1 VILLGRVQG
10 KYEFMLRRFLGF
22 LRSLLK
28 NGKSIF
34 GLILISAFLVVAFGA
49 SLFTPYTPIGE
60 DPLDRLAPAASNV
73 PPAWLRSLPTW
84 LGGNPAL
91 SENMI
96 IVQNPGSP
104 RMIADGGEFKNE
116 TANPNLSVVPSD
128 ISYPYPLPLGYKRY
142 GGEGSLSVTY
152 TRKDG
157 TTGGEVKAVI
167 FKEFDFPYNGP
178 PSSFYATISIQVNG
192 STTVSGVPPVDKLKV
207 PVKVNVF
214 LGSIDG
220 RKWPI
225 WPPVE
230 NTFYD
235 VRIPR
240 GFTKDKLT
248 GAPGPIE
255 RPLYGATVFDSAT
268 GTFIDS
274 GWITSVKNEL
284 STISSTSQQ
293 LVNPKSVFQFP
304 NDPASVVFSSAR
316 GSYAY
321 GVEIVFVDTG
331 STEDVSTTVI
341 IDDFGLMLKGTSFG
355 LLGASHRGWDLF
367 AQLLYGTRIS
377 LYLGISVAVFSV
389 AIGLVVGLA
398 AGYFGRI
405 VDEVLMRTTDVL
417 LVLPGLPLLIVL
429 IAILGASIDNLI
441 ILLGLLGWMGFAR
454 MVRSQVLSIR
464 ERSYVEAAKA
474 IGAGQFH
481 IVIHHILPSVMSL
494 VYISLATSV
503 PGAVTAEAALSWLGF
518 YDPTRMSWGRM
529 LNEAVVEA
537 GAITSWWWILPPGI
551 CISLL
556 AASFI
561 LVGYALDEV
570 LNPKL
575 RLRK

>member
-1 VILLGRVQG
+1 MILLGKTQG

-22 LRSLLK
+22 LKDLLR
-28 NGKSIF
+28 NGKSIL
-34 GLILISAFLVVAFGA
+34 GLIFISAFLFVAIAAPF
-49 SLFTPYTPIGE
+49 LTPYTAIGE
-60 DPLDRLAPAASNV
+60 DPLDRFAPGASNV
-73 PPAWLRSLPTW
+73 PPTWLRSFPTW

-91 SENMI
+91 SENMMI
-96 IVQNPGSP
+96 IQAPGSP
-104 RMIADGGEFKNE
+104 RLISDGGEFKLE
-116 TANPNLSVVPSD
+116 SDNPNVSAAPSD
-128 ISYPYPLPLGYKRY
+128 ISYPYDLPLGYKRY
-142 GGEGSLSVTY
+142 VGEGSLGVTY
-152 TRKDG
+152 TRQDG
-157 TTGGEVKAVI
+157 AAGGEVKAVI
-167 FKEFDFPYNGP
+167 FKDFDFPYSGP
-178 PSSFYATISIQVNG
+178 PASFYGTISIQVSG
-192 STTVSGVPPVDKLKV
+192 STTVSGVPPVDKLQV

-214 LGSIDG
+214 LGLADG
-220 RKWPI
+220 RKWPV
-225 WPPVE
+225 WPQAE
-230 NTFYD
+230 NIFYD
-235 VRIPR
+235 VRLPR

-248 GAPGPIE
+248 GVAGPIE
-255 RPLYGATVFDSAT
+255 RPLYGVTVFDNVT
-268 GTFIDS
+268 KQFIDS
-274 GWITSVKNEL
+274 GWITSVRNEL
-284 STISSTSQQ
+284 SVISSTSQE
-293 LVNPKSVFQFP
+293 LVNPKSVFHFP
-304 NDPASVVFSSAR
+304 DDPAAVVFSSNPGR
-316 GSYAY
+316 YEY
-321 GVEIVFVDTG
+321 GFEIVFVDNV
-331 STEDVSTTVI
+331 STENVSTTVI
-341 IDDFGLMLKGTSFG
+341 IDDFGLLLKGTSFG

-377 LYLGISVAVFSV
+377 LYLGISVAAFSV

-398 AGYFGRI
+398 AGYFGRV
-405 VDEVLMRTTDVL
+405 VDEVLMRITDVL

-441 ILLGLLGWMGFAR
+441 LLLGVLGWMGFAR

-464 ERSYVEAAKA
+464 ERSYVEAARA

-518 YDPTRMSWGRM
+518 YDPMRMSWGRM

-551 CISLL
+551 LISLL

>member
-1 VILLGRVQG
+1 MILLARVQS

-22 LRSLLK
+22 LRSLLR
-28 NGKSIF
+28 NGKSIV

-60 DPLDRLAPAASNV
+60 DPLDRLAPAGSNV

-84 LGGNPAL
+84 LGGDPAL
-91 SENMI
+91 SENMV

-104 RMIADGGEFKNE
+104 RLIADGGEFKLE
-116 TANPNLSVVPSD
+116 TANPNLSVAPSD

-142 GGEGSLSVTY
+142 GGEGSLNVTY
-152 TRKDG
+152 TRKEG

-167 FKEFDFPYNGP
+167 FKDFDFPYNGP
-178 PSSFYATISIQVNG
+178 PDSFYATISIQVNG

-214 LGSIDG
+214 LGLVDG
-220 RKWPI
+220 RKFPI

-230 NTFYD
+230 NIYYD
-235 VRIPR
+235 VRMPR

-248 GAPGPIE
+248 GAAGPIE
-255 RPLYGATVFDSAT
+255 RPLFGATVFDSVT
-268 GTFIDS
+268 GTFING
-274 GWITSVKNEL
+274 GWVTSIKNEL
-284 STISSTSQQ
+284 STIRSTSQE
-293 LVNPKSVFQFP
+293 LVNPKSVFPFP
-304 NDPASVVFSSAR
+304 NDPAPIVFSSTPSR
-316 GSYAY
+316 YAY
-321 GVEIVFVDTG
+321 GIEIVFVDTK

-341 IDDFGLMLKGTSFG
+341 IDDFGLLLKGTSFG

-367 AQLLYGTRIS
+367 AQLLYGTRTS
-377 LYLGISVAVFSV
+377 LYLGISVAFFSV

-441 ILLGLLGWMGFAR
+441 LLLGLLGWMGFAR

-474 IGAGQFH
+474 IGAGEFH

-518 YDPTRMSWGRM
+518 YDPMRMSWGRM

-551 CISLL
+551 LISLL